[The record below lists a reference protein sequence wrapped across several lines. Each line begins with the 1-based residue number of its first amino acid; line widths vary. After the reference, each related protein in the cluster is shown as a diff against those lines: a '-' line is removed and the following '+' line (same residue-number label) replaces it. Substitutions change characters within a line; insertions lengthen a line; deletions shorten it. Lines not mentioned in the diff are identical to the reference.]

1 MINPHA
7 NHPTSLAALMRSLW
21 QHRDLITQ
29 MTRRE
34 VVGRYRGSIMG
45 IAWSFF
51 NPVLMLII
59 YTFVFSV
66 VFKARWNTG
75 SDSKS
80 EFAVVLFAG
89 MIIFT
94 LFSECINRAPSLI
107 LSNVNY
113 VKKVVFPL
121 EILPWVTLFSALF
134 HFAISLFVWMI
145 FYAVLNHSL
154 NWTIVF
160 LPLILIPL
168 AMLIMGICWFLAAL
182 GVYLRDM
189 QQVIGVVTTILMFI
203 SPIFFP
209 VSSLPEKFRPFI
221 YANPLTFIIE
231 QARDVLMWG
240 KLPDWPWLGAY
251 TLGGLMFAFAGFA
264 WFQKTKKGFA
274 DVL

>member
-107 LSNVNY
+107 
-113 VKKVVFPL
+113 
-121 EILPWVTLFSALF
+121 
-134 HFAISLFVWMI
+134 
-145 FYAVLNHSL
+145 
-154 NWTIVF
+154 
-160 LPLILIPL
+160 
-168 AMLIMGICWFLAAL
+168 
-182 GVYLRDM
+182 
-189 QQVIGVVTTILMFI
+189 
-203 SPIFFP
+203 
-209 VSSLPEKFRPFI
+209 
-221 YANPLTFIIE
+221 
-231 QARDVLMWG
+231 
-240 KLPDWPWLGAY
+240 
-251 TLGGLMFAFAGFA
+251 
-264 WFQKTKKGFA
+264 
-274 DVL
+274 